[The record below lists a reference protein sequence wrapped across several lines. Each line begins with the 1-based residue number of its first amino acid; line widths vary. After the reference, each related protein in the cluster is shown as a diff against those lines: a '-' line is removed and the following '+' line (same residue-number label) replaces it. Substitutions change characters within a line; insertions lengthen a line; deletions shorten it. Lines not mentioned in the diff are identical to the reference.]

1 MHWLNV
7 IVVIVN
13 VIVRISGF
21 AKSTSTRVVALYI
34 HKTIYKRFSVTYDLR
49 KDIAITILLLLFT
62 VFALGDL
69 FMLFK
74 RFK

>member
-34 HKTIYKRFSVTYDLR
+34 HKTIYKSFCFTYDVG
-49 KDIAITILLLLFT
+49 KGIAITVLLLLFT
-62 VFALGDL
+62 VFALSDL
-69 FMLFK
+69 LMLC
-74 RFK
+74 